1 MNDMFAREIVIDFST
16 FWRFNMAMENPEMY
30 TEGVVHWSIA
40 SVIST
45 KNHGE
50 NCMFDGEISLVV
62 VVFSL

>member
-1 MNDMFAREIVIDFST
+1 MNDIFAREIVIDFST
-16 FWRFNMAMENPEMY
+16 LRFNMAMENPEMY

-62 VVFSL
+62 VVFSV

>member
-1 MNDMFAREIVIDFST
+1 
-16 FWRFNMAMENPEMY
+16 MAMENPEMY